1 MATQEF
7 HDEVTKLPSEHWEM
21 SWANSYLRP
30 YQTSMMEF
38 FAKIAHSFS
47 ASEGNT
53 GTALYE
59 GNTGT

>member
-1 MATQEF
+1 
-7 HDEVTKLPSEHWEM
+7 
-21 SWANSYLRP
+21 
-30 YQTSMMEF
+30 MMEF
-38 FAKIAHSFS
+38 FAKIVNSFS